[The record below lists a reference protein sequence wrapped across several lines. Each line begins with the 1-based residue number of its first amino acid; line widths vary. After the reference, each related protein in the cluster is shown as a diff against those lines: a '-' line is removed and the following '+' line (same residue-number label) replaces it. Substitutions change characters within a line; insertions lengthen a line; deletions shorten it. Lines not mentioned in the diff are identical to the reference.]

1 MNLLNDRMTEEADQ
15 KGDYDHLLRSLFG
28 ALHRIGFGLQNY
40 IELFRQQDRRKAP
53 FEIMHLASPDTDPLL
68 RGMALG
74 HIPSLRRIM
83 GSGLNV
89 VLREL
94 KRTGVLTSS
103 FIDPHTFSPSARVR
117 ELLRDLNPKDDL
129 WNLQDADPS
138 NSVIIHRI
146 VSSALQE
153 KNLQLPADSFDFPLL
168 ALAEDR
174 EPLQE
179 ILGIDLPVAQPG
191 LAPGY

>member
-15 KGDYDHLLRSLFG
+15 RGDYDHLLRSLFG
-28 ALHRIGFGLQNY
+28 ALHRIGFGLKDY

-53 FEIMHLASPDTDPLL
+53 FDIMYLANPDTDPRL

-83 GSGLNV
+83 GGGLNV

-94 KRTGVLTSS
+94 RRTGVLTSP
-103 FIDPHTFSPSARVR
+103 FIDPHTFNPSARVR
-117 ELLRDLNPKDDL
+117 ELLRGLNPEEDL
-129 WNLQDADPS
+129 WDLQDADPGKS
-138 NSVIIHRI
+138 ITIHRI
-146 VSSALQE
+146 VSSSLQE
-153 KNLQLPADSFDFPLL
+153 EDLQLPADCFDFPLL

-174 EPLQE
+174 ELLQE
-179 ILGIDLPVAQPG
+179 VLGIDLPVG
-191 LAPGY
+191 